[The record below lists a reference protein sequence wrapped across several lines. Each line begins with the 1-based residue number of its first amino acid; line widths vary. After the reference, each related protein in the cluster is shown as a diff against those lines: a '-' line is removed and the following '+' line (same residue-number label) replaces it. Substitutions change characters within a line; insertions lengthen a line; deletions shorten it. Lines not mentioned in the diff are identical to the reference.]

1 MIDKELKVKG
11 YKKKKIHINM
21 KANWKTEFHKYS
33 DEYGSVVPDCS
44 AELSS
49 QRVELFISSEE
60 GI

>member
-1 MIDKELKVKG
+1 MGFINILMNMDLWSQTAEL
-11 YKKKKIHINM
+11 N
-21 KANWKTEFHKYS
+21 
-33 DEYGSVVPDCS
+33 